1 MSDTLEQ
8 QAKDVVAFLDWA
20 AEPKA
25 QERKQTGF
33 AVLIYLAIFAGLRYA
48 SYRRVWKDVK
58 H

>member
-1 MSDTLEQ
+1 
-8 QAKDVVAFLDWA
+8 VAFLDWA

-33 AVLIYLAIFAGLRYA
+33 AVLIYLAIFAGLLYA